1 MEEASDS
8 TMDGGT
14 AWAQDKGGNQ
24 DKASVMEPYVKG
36 MRHLKVVG
44 LPVRISVKDGG
55 VVTFSDRFR
64 RTKCGVKVGNNV
76 IYNKARSLQLSI
88 IKWQM

>member
-1 MEEASDS
+1 MNDA
-8 TMDGGT
+8 
-14 AWAQDKGGNQ
+14 AWAQDGSTK

-64 RTKCGVKVGNNV
+64 RTKCGVKVGNIV
-76 IYNKARSLQLSI
+76 V
-88 IKWQM
+88 